1 MSIIIS
7 IVSLLISL
15 FTCIYN
21 VLCKRKRISISILE
35 YNYRNDEN
43 QFLLSIENCSHL
55 PISISR
61 ILVTIDNRL
70 YECQKIPTV
79 VKRIEHIEYPKI
91 RIEEISSLSNPIALD
106 SLGGLSGYVV
116 FPKSPEIFENQDTL
130 VNFQLYT
137 NRGKIKS
144 LKVPLDRNCCLHTS

>member
-7 IVSLLISL
+7 IASLLISL
-15 FTCIYN
+15 STCIYN
-21 VLCKRKRISISILE
+21 ALSKRKKISLSILE
-35 YNYRNDEN
+35 YYYGYGEN

-61 ILVTIDNRL
+61 IFITIGNKS
-70 YECQKIPTV
+70 YECRKIPTV
-79 VKRIEHIEYPKI
+79 VRITKHIEEQNVKI
-91 RIEEISSLSNPIALD
+91 NEISTLPIPIPLA

-116 FPKSPEIFENQDTL
+116 FPKSPKVFENQDTL

-144 LKVPLDRNCCLHTS
+144 LKVPLESTCRQRTS